1 MRRTLLCLLIA
12 ASTAVAFAEVRSLG
26 FLEFDDDLYV
36 TRNAHVQGGL
46 SASGIRWALT
56 ATRANNWHPVTWLS
70 HMLDCQLF
78 GLDPAWHHATSLG
91 LHILN
96 ALALFLL
103 LQHLTGAAWPS
114 VFVAALFALHPLH
127 VESVAWVSERK
138 DLLSTLFGLLSLAA
152 YAAWA
157 QRGSRRGYALAL
169 GLFALS
175 LMAKPMLVTLPVL
188 MLLLDY
194 WPLGRVAGRERLRR
208 LLVEKLPFFVMSGL
222 SSALTYAVQISGGS
236 GYGGDALSPALRSAN
251 AVVSY
256 ARYLGKTFWPAD
268 LAALYPHP
276 FVWPSAVV
284 AGAAALVLG
293 ISALA
298 LWQARRRPY
307 LLVGWLWYV
316 VALLP
321 VIGLVQVGRQAMA
334 DRYTYVPLVG
344 IFVALAW
351 LAAEAAERWRA
362 LRPALASG
370 AVLVLLASG
379 FATRAQVRHWE
390 NTLTLWGHALEV
402 TSRNAFAHSQYG
414 AGLAVRGDGE
424 QALEHLRQAVA
435 LDPNLALAQFNLGR
449 ALYGLE
455 DLEGAVL
462 HYGRAVEL
470 EPGWSRAHHG
480 LGVARARLGDLAG
493 ARDSLADAV
502 RLAPDAADLRLALA
516 TVLEASG
523 QLEAAASELSTL
535 LESQPDHPLALK
547 RLGIVLTH
555 LERDAEAR
563 QALLRAAAHAPGDA
577 ELPLALAVLNARR
590 GDAAGSIA
598 RYREAL
604 RLSPDHPLILQ
615 RLAWTLA
622 TSDDASVRDGAEAL
636 ALAERLC
643 RLSGCAQAPE
653 LDALAAAYAETG
665 RFDLAVPTAERA
677 QRRAS
682 EARAAELADA
692 IAGRVELYRRG
703 EPYRIRPRAGARSGA
718 GQGWAGPGAAEG
730 SP

>member
-12 ASTAVAFAEVRSLG
+12 ASTAAAFAEVRSLD

-46 SASGIRWALT
+46 TWAGLGWALT

-78 GLDPAWHHATSLG
+78 GLDPAWHHGVGLA
-91 LHILN
+91 LHIAN
-96 ALALFLL
+96 GLALFLL
-103 LQHLTGAAWPS
+103 LQHLTGAVWPS
-114 VFVAALFALHPLH
+114 AFVAALFGLHPLH

-138 DLLSTLFGLLSLAA
+138 DLLSTLFGLLALAA

-169 GLFALS
+169 ALFALS

-194 WPLGRVAGRERLRR
+194 WPLGRLQGRAGLPG
-208 LLVEKLPFFVMSGL
+208 LLVEKLPFFVLAGL

-236 GYGGDALSPALRSAN
+236 GYGGDALSPALRGAN

-256 ARYLGKTFWPAD
+256 ARYLCKTFWPAD

-276 FVWPSAVV
+276 FVWPMAVV
-284 AGAAALVLG
+284 AGATVLLLG

-344 IFVALAW
+344 IFVAVAW
-351 LAAEAAERWRA
+351 LASEAAQRWRA
-362 LRPALASG
+362 LRPAVVGAAVLALLASG
-370 AVLVLLASG
+370 A
-379 FATRAQVRHWE
+379 ATRAQVRHWE
-390 NTLTLWGHALEV
+390 NTLSLWGHALEV
-402 TSRNAFAHSQYG
+402 TARNAFAHNQYG
-414 AGLAVRGDGE
+414 AGLAVRGEGAR
-424 QALEHLRQAVA
+424 ALEHLRRAVA
-435 LDPNLALAQFNLGR
+435 LDPDLALAQFNLGR
-449 ALYGLE
+449 ALHGQG

-462 HYGRAVEL
+462 HYGRAAEL
-470 EPGWSRAHHG
+470 HPGWADAHHG
-480 LGVARARLGDLAG
+480 LGVALAQRGDLDA
-493 ARDSLADAV
+493 ARDSLGEAV
-502 RLAPDAADLRLALA
+502 RLAPDAADARFGLAA
-516 TVLEASG
+516 ALEASG
-523 QLEAAASELSTL
+523 RLEAAARELRIL
-535 LESQPDHPLALK
+535 LELQPDYPLAWK
-547 RLGIVLTH
+547 RLGIVLTR
-555 LERDAEAR
+555 LGRNAEAR
-563 QALLRAAAHAPGDA
+563 EALLRAATLDPSDH
-577 ELPLALAVLNARR
+577 ELPLAQAVLAARR
-590 GDAAGSIA
+590 GDAAASVA

-604 RLSPDHPLILQ
+604 KLAPDHPLILQ
-615 RLAWTLA
+615 RLAWTVA
-622 TSDDASVRDGAEAL
+622 TSEDPSVRDGAEAL
-636 ALAERLC
+636 LLAERLC
-643 RLSGCAQAPE
+643 EVSGCAQASE

-665 RFDLAVPTAERA
+665 RFDLAAATAERA
-677 QRRAS
+677 RRSAS
-682 EARAAELADA
+682 EAGAAELADA
-692 IAGRVELYRRG
+692 IGLRTELYRRG
-703 EPYRIRPRAGARSGA
+703 EPYRVSSGA
-718 GQGWAGPGAAEG
+718 GQATGDR
-730 SP
+730 